1 MLTASALDELMSRIG
16 KNLHAVRHLKHE
28 KTETV
33 AKAVQVSRSVISQIE
48 NGKYLSLTVALLER
62 LARHYDTTVE
72 NLILPERSAKS
83 NTENFIEDLLFENK
97 VMREKLAEFFN
108 ERRKP

>member
-48 NGKYLSLTVALLER
+48 NGKYLALLER

-108 ERRKP
+108 ERQKS

>member
-48 NGKYLSLTVALLER
+48 NGKYLALLER

-108 ERRKP
+108 ERQKP